1 VESGADHGI
10 KARVSGLEEASMKA
24 VRFQEYGDPGVL
36 RYEDAARPEPAAAQ
50 VLIEVAA
57 TSFNP
62 VDAGIRA
69 GYLQQVFP
77 VALPHI
83 PGIDVAGTIAQLG
96 DGVTGWAVG
105 DQVIAFLPM
114 IFDGAAAEFVA
125 VPAELLAAAP
135 STIPLT
141 DAAALPA
148 AAQTAWQALFEHA
161 GLHAGQRVLV
171 NGAGG
176 GVGGFA
182 VQLAKQAGAFVIA
195 TASPRSADAVRAEGA
210 DQIIDYTAT
219 TPADVLTEPV
229 DAVLNLVMASEAEMA
244 ALTGLVRPGGV
255 IVTTATPAAGDSD
268 RGVRGIGMQLRADA
282 GQLATLAKKVDAG
295 ELRVEVSATYPLS
308 QTALV
313 HEQSA
318 AGRIRGKVVLTPTP

>member
-1 VESGADHGI
+1 
-10 KARVSGLEEASMKA
+10 MKA
-24 VRFQEYGDPGVL
+24 VRFHEYGDPSVL
-36 RYEDAARPEPAAAQ
+36 RYEDAARPDPAAGH

-83 PGIDVAGTIAQLG
+83 PGIDVAGTIAGLG
-96 DGVTGWAVG
+96 DGVTSWAIG
-105 DQVIAFLPM
+105 DQVIGFLPM
-114 IFDGAAAEFVA
+114 TSDGAAAEFVA
-125 VPAELLAAAP
+125 APAAALAAAP
-135 STIPLT
+135 GTIPLT
-141 DAAALPA
+141 AAAALPA
-148 AAQTAWQALFEHA
+148 AALTAWQALFEHA
-161 GLHAGQRVLV
+161 ELRAGQRILV

-182 VQLAKQAGAFVIA
+182 VQLAKQAGALVVA

-219 TPADVLTEPV
+219 TVADALTEPV
-229 DAVLNLVMASEAEMA
+229 DVVLNLVTAPDAQMA
-244 ALTGLVRPGGV
+244 ALTGLLRPGGV
-255 IVTTATPAAGDSD
+255 IVTTATPAIADPD
-268 RGVRGIGMQLRADA
+268 RGVRAIGMQLRADA
-282 GQLATLAKKVDAG
+282 DQLATIAKKVDAG
-295 ELRVEVSATYPLS
+295 EIRVEVATYPLS
-308 QTALV
+308 ETARV

-318 AGRIRGKVVLTPTP
+318 VGRVRGKVVLTPAP